1 MRILSVNP
9 SITMSGIRLF
19 FVVVLASIGFGSIG
33 IRSATAQELDCKVT
47 VNIQTLSEEERITW
61 QTFKQDVEAYLNTF
75 SWTTN
80 FSGEKIQCSMTFNI
94 TGSGSTVTSQLF
106 VQSTR
111 KLAGSNEVTTI
122 ARFLDDKAS
131 FAYYRGMPL
140 QHGVNYRQLETLLD
154 FYANL
159 IIGLDFDSYESLSG
173 TAAFQNAQS
182 AALVANSSQGAGWD
196 RLITVSGAFSR
207 MGYIEDIMNANTR
220 TTRNIWYMYHTQ
232 VLDKIAATEDL
243 AKLNYATVIDTLI
256 LIKRQSSELDRSVYY
271 KTILDS
277 KYAEFADLG
286 RWFKDNADLY
296 FRKLKYLDASHS
308 TFYDD
313 ARAKLN

>member
-1 MRILSVNP
+1 
-9 SITMSGIRLF
+9 MSGTRLF
-19 FVVVLASIGFGSIG
+19 FIAVLLLLGLRTAV
-33 IRSATAQELDCKVT
+33 AQELECKVT
-47 VNIQTLSEEERITW
+47 VNIQTLSEEERLTW

-94 TGSGSTVTSQLF
+94 TGANGSSVNSQLF

-111 KLAGSNEVTTI
+111 KLAGSDQVSTL
-122 ARFLDDKAS
+122 ARFLDDKAT
-131 FAYYRGMPL
+131 FGYYRGMPL

-154 FYANL
+154 FYANI

-173 TAAFQNAQS
+173 TAAFQNAQQ

-207 MGYIEDIMNANTR
+207 MGYIEDVLNANTR
-220 TTRNIWYMYHTQ
+220 TVRNIWHTYHTQ

-243 AKLNYATVIDTLI
+243 AKANFATLVDTLI

-271 KTILDS
+271 KTILDA
-277 KYAEFADLG
+277 KYPEMAEFG

-296 FRKLKYLDASHS
+296 FRKLKYLDAAHS

-313 ARAKLN
+313 ARTKLN